1 MWVAASSPD
10 TNYVLAEGATIEMI
24 VSRSRIRKRM
34 HGIYDGMQ
42 LELLKLSRHIFER
55 VSRTNGD
62 SSQNDLFQQQRKK

>member
-10 TNYVLAEGATIEMI
+10 TNYDLAEGATIEMI
-24 VSRSRIRKRM
+24 VSRSRIRKRI

-55 VSRTNGD
+55 ASRTNGD
-62 SSQNDLFQQQRKK
+62 SSQNDLFQQ